1 MCLVHSTLRYDQIN
15 SQIIKPEEKAVLNRL
30 VDLMV
35 ALDLRFVQDK
45 AEDGSLVYRLDP
57 YVPFL
62 SLRKYLNSHH
72 SPVDVFVTYD
82 GKRSSDIAISRY
94 ATRQLVANEVG
105 LCSQFLEVVGSY
117 SPQRSTRECPRDR

>member
-1 MCLVHSTLRYDQIN
+1 M
-15 SQIIKPEEKAVLNRL
+15 NRL

-57 YVPFL
+57 YVPFVDP
-62 SLRKYLNSHH
+62 RKYLNPRC

-94 ATRQLVANEVG
+94 AIRQLVANEVG
-105 LCSQFLEVVGSY
+105 V
-117 SPQRSTRECPRDR
+117 

>member
-1 MCLVHSTLRYDQIN
+1 
-15 SQIIKPEEKAVLNRL
+15 
-30 VDLMV
+30 MV

-45 AEDGSLVYRLDP
+45 TEDGSLVYRLDP

-62 SLRKYLNSHH
+62 GPRNQLNSRC

-94 ATRQLVANEVG
+94 AIRQLVANEVG
-105 LCSQFLEVVGSY
+105 IRFSRRDSQLTFSLKIDARVSSRQAGGV
-117 SPQRSTRECPRDR
+117 STGKPERKGLFGKR

>member
-1 MCLVHSTLRYDQIN
+1 MD
-15 SQIIKPEEKAVLNRL
+15 RL
-30 VDLMV
+30 VGLMV

-62 SLRKYLNSHH
+62 SLRKYLDFCC
-72 SPVDVFVTYD
+72 SPIDVFVTYD

-94 ATRQLVANEVG
+94 AVRQLVANEVG
-105 LCSQFLEVVGSY
+105 
-117 SPQRSTRECPRDR
+117 D

>member
-1 MCLVHSTLRYDQIN
+1 
-15 SQIIKPEEKAVLNRL
+15 
-30 VDLMV
+30 MV
-35 ALDLRFVQDK
+35 ALDLRFVQEK

-62 SLRKYLNSHH
+62 SLRNQLNYRC

-94 ATRQLVANEVG
+94 AIRQLVANEVG
-105 LCSQFLEVVGSY
+105 TRIHWWDNQFTF
-117 SPQRSTRECPRDR
+117 SPKIDARVSSRQADSASTSKPERKNLFGKRWADIDLGMT

>member
-1 MCLVHSTLRYDQIN
+1 MD
-15 SQIIKPEEKAVLNRL
+15 RL

-57 YVPFL
+57 YVPSL
-62 SLRKYLNSHH
+62 SLRQYVNSHC

-94 ATRQLVANEVG
+94 AVRQLVANEVG
-105 LCSQFLEVVGSY
+105 
-117 SPQRSTRECPRDR
+117 D